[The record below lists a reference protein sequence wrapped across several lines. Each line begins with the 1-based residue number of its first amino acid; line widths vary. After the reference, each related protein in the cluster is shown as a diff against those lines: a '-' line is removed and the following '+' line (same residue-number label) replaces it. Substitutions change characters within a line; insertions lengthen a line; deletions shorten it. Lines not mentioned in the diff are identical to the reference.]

1 MPTYSDDEVFGSAP
15 EQSGGNAPAKPT
27 YSDEDVFGPPTL
39 GDKAAAG
46 TKRGIGGAAAL
57 ADMVLGLPG
66 QALQVGANL
75 GGRIRGMAEGLNREG
90 QARTGELLSAQVPE
104 ILTNP
109 VTKLMKLAGFGE
121 DYTDNEVTQVLQSA
135 TTMLAKGG
143 EWVERQTGGVLT
155 AKDTESLVNTT
166 LFALG
171 AKGTAAGVDPKL
183 KAMGR
188 VAGPEGQFDGAFR
201 GRVDPK
207 KLDPKEMG
215 DPTKQTGV
223 GTTSSPAD
231 VRVVGEAAEPKAHA
245 DFLHTRTADSTMALA
260 DARVNAETQAYN
272 LMQSGA
278 SKQKVDQIIKKNPM
292 VGEALDRMIEA
303 RKGSAEAFGQIPDGS
318 PIRPDGTFAPHALSA
333 MLKKGAEATPEELAL
348 REKAAGVTRGP
359 LGEPIVAGE
368 PSTGRGRPGPR
379 PPTSKKGQASSESYR
394 GSQGEVIE
402 VPQQYDSMGMP
413 KPNSKLLAI
422 TGATG
427 LGLAAYYLDGDKE
440 DIGMAAAAGMFL
452 QGKGKS
458 LSLGEIAAHAD
469 SAPLKT
475 FLDASPTTLNT
486 LEKLPSNRFTFP
498 VQMIQDL
505 LKRPEITQA
514 ERDVFTQAL
523 KEAPEGAKE
532 ITAKQ
537 LMAGVKKATGD
548 WELGKKSTDSYADYG
563 LEQID
568 RKIADDG
575 DWIPE
580 GATAAEEAAIRADSE
595 AARAGSPKAT
605 TSIWQLPSHMEMSDA
620 NHFRDPRYFGH
631 TRSFE
636 EGGVKHVVE
645 IQSDLAQKAGK
656 VLGEAERAALLD
668 AAKNV
673 HAQVIHVQEFQRD
686 LKTPSDPSFL
696 PNAER
701 LVADLEKLN
710 PDARMVIGEELQK
723 QLRNN
728 SRAYAKRISA
738 DPWKTLEDAF
748 HVGRT
753 GDGDIAYDLN
763 AAIKTYHKQINL
775 LLEEHGAKLRDSA
788 VSTQIGPMLKHWY
801 KRLVREELADT
812 ARGLNPKRQTEEA
825 RIAKTSGPG
834 YTTREERAFLKAK
847 HALGLTPETVETAPI
862 VRFATA
868 DTVAKVEG
876 WRDTEATRQA
886 QLVESQMRLIS
897 SQAHLAALERMK
909 RGEAPKDEYYSALK
923 TADPEGYARVLKHID
938 GELDYA
944 REALREAQLQFDSPT
959 SHEDFINASLR
970 EYEKRLR
977 KDAAGDSEA
986 TAKIPRRLATAQA
999 NTKKVWEKHGK
1010 VFKWPE
1016 HAGLYLSY
1024 ANEVTTFLNQL
1035 GGKPYTDSAGHTWI
1049 EVPTSGS
1056 KTHPAGPRVQQF
1068 GGATPQQMAAVG
1080 LITGGAVVGVALDKD
1095 RPIEGAIVGA
1105 LAGAL
1110 STAATPKR
1118 LAKAAK
1124 ATTAKDL
1131 GFVAAAA
1138 GVGATFS
1145 ADDRLSG
1152 AAQAAIAAA
1161 LFRAIKY
1168 APKDTRIR
1176 IDTPANFRDEA
1187 IKKDTIAA
1195 VLFQRTLLDRVPD
1208 PARQAAIT
1216 SWLDGNK
1223 AVKLSPVEAQAAREL
1238 KSYYSQMLDAAKKA
1252 GVVEAGYEHYSPRV
1266 IEFKGKE
1273 GESAFLRWLGQRGG
1287 SGGAGTSSPF
1297 AKERTFPTIAELK
1310 ASPLYKD
1317 GTITLKT
1324 ENAAELMGIYADS
1337 MSRAIHNSNLL
1348 TAIKGM
1354 KTPLGEPL
1362 VMPLSKAPHTYK
1374 TLPHSQ
1380 LRALAV
1386 HPDIEGSMK
1395 FLFDSHMPAT
1405 WQKALEGFSSTTKL
1419 VAVMGSL
1426 FHATSLGYAY
1436 AGSAGISPKNLAK
1449 GAAVGAAAGFALND
1463 PQTYAMIGAGI
1474 GMFAPA
1480 VKLSFQAVRGTHP
1493 IFKEINA
1500 KGGGESVNRAIRD
1513 GVEFSIER
1521 HPGVEDTH
1529 SGAFIAMMEDAQR
1542 FLDSRIPG
1550 AVKATAG
1557 NTVKFIHAFDKY
1569 MWSRLHTTLKLAT
1582 YESKYQELVKNNEA
1596 YAQKTGKPGALEKDL
1611 GAAAASY
1618 TNDMFGGLNWRR
1630 IAEASQT
1637 RFGRDFAQEMLK
1649 PGSRRVAQIL
1659 LFAPDWAL
1667 STTRAFTQAFREG
1680 SGIKGLVSPR
1690 ELADLHRQYIMR
1702 SALFYLLAGDGL
1714 NYAMSGKHL
1723 WDEDNKD
1730 WTRIDMGDG
1739 RTLGFNKHAMEAVHL
1754 LKSPVQ
1760 FGAGKLGYVPKE
1772 IIAQLT
1778 GKEYLSA
1785 TGKAP
1790 PMDTSTGGRLAHAA
1804 RGLLPIAAQSSAKT
1818 GSAADAVMGTLGLPI
1833 YGESKTAKAARLAKK
1848 EKEKKEAYWS
1858 DEEVRAREKKRRE
1871 KERQMMQEFAR

>member
-1 MPTYSDDEVFGSAP
+1 
-15 EQSGGNAPAKPT
+15 
-27 YSDEDVFGPPTL
+27 
-39 GDKAAAG
+39 
-46 TKRGIGGAAAL
+46 
-57 ADMVLGLPG
+57 
-66 QALQVGANL
+66 
-75 GGRIRGMAEGLNREG
+75 
-90 QARTGELLSAQVPE
+90 
-104 ILTNP
+104 
-109 VTKLMKLAGFGE
+109 
-121 DYTDNEVTQVLQSA
+121 
-135 TTMLAKGG
+135 MLAKGG
-143 EWVERQTGGVLT
+143 EWVEKQTGGVLT

-171 AKGTAAGVDPKL
+171 AKGTAMGVDPKL
-183 KAMGR
+183 KAAGR
-188 VAGPEGQFDGAFR
+188 VASPEGQFDGAFR

-215 DPTKQTGV
+215 DPTKQTGA

-231 VRVVGEAAEPKAHA
+231 VRVVGEAAEPKAYA

-303 RKGSAEAFGQIPDGS
+303 RKGSTEAFSQIPDGS

-379 PPTSKKGQASSESYR
+379 PPTSKKGQTSSESYR

-452 QGKGKS
+452 QGKGKG
-458 LSLGEIAAHAD
+458 LSLGEIAVHAD

-505 LKRPEITQA
+505 LKRPEVTQV

-537 LMAGVKKATGD
+537 LMTGVKKATGD
-548 WELGKKSTDSYADYG
+548 WELGKKATDSYADYG
-563 LEQID
+563 LERID

-580 GATAAEEAAIRADSE
+580 GATAVEEAVIRADSE

-605 TSIWQLPSHMEMSDA
+605 TSIWQLPEHMEMSDA

-636 EGGVKHVVE
+636 EGGVKHVVK

-701 LVADLEKLN
+701 LVANLEELN

-723 QLRNN
+723 QLKGN
-728 SRAYAKRISA
+728 SRVYVKRISA
-738 DPWKTLEDAF
+738 DPSDPWKTLEDAF

-763 AAIKTYHKQINL
+763 AAIKIYHKQINL

-812 ARGLNPKRQTEEA
+812 ARNGGA
-825 RIAKTSGPG
+825 
-834 YTTREERAFLKAK
+834 TT
-847 HALGLTPETVETAPI
+847 
-862 VRFATA
+862 RFATA

-876 WRDTEATRQA
+876 WPD
-886 QLVESQMRLIS
+886 ESTTS
-897 SQAHLAALERMK
+897 GGK
-909 RGEAPKDEYYSALK
+909 
-923 TADPEGYARVLKHID
+923 
-938 GELDYA
+938 
-944 REALREAQLQFDSPT
+944 ALRETLTEGIARF
-959 SHEDFINASLR
+959 
-970 EYEKRLR
+970 K
-977 KDAAGDSEA
+977 AAGMTEA
-986 TAKIPRRLATAQA
+986 AAREQKKLDALPR
-999 NTKKVWEKHGK
+999 
-1010 VFKWPE
+1010 FSPE
-1016 HAGLYLSY
+1016 HQGIYDRY
-1024 ANEVTTFLNQL
+1024 KKGIEKFLNQL

-1080 LITGGAVVGVALDKD
+1080 LIAGGATLGIALDKD

-1152 AAQAAIAAA
+1152 AAQAATAAA

-1449 GAAVGAAAGFALND
+1449 SAAAGAAAGFALND

-1480 VKLSFQAVRGTHP
+1480 VKLSYQAVRGTHP

-1550 AVKATAG
+1550 AGKTTAG

-1680 SGIKGLVSPR
+1680 SGIKGLASPR

>member
-1 MPTYSDDEVFGSAP
+1 MPIYSDDEVFGSAP
-15 EQSGGNAPAKPT
+15 EQSGGNALAKPA

-66 QALQVGANL
+66 QAIQVGANL

-90 QARTGELLSAQVPE
+90 QARTGELLAAQVPE

-143 EWVERQTGGVLT
+143 EWVEKQTGGVLT

-171 AKGTAAGVDPKL
+171 AKGTAMGVDPKL
-183 KAMGR
+183 KAAGR

-215 DPTKQTGV
+215 DPTKQTGA

-303 RKGSAEAFGQIPDGS
+303 RKGSTEAFSQIPDSS

-452 QGKGKS
+452 QGKGKG

-548 WELGKKSTDSYADYG
+548 WELGKQSTDRWADYG

-568 RKIADDG
+568 RSAPVTPADGPWFPEDG
-575 DWIPE
+575 TPAEIQQIIDE
-580 GATAAEEAAIRADSE
+580 HQAAM
-595 AARAGSPKAT
+595 GLMPKAT

-645 IQSDLAQKAGK
+645 IQSDLAQKAGSI
-656 VLGEAERAALLD
+656 LTPENRARFEAEAGSIETDLTQLKAILRDEAALSMKDFRWRLQQLPEHLQTSIGSAINQATGVRRANALEAD
-668 AAKNV
+668 GGWIKRGLKNV
-673 HAQVIHVQEFQRD
+673 ADGLAVRHAE
-686 LKTPSDPSFL
+686 
-696 PNAER
+696 
-701 LVADLEKLN
+701 
-710 PDARMVIGEELQK
+710 
-723 QLRNN
+723 
-728 SRAYAKRISA
+728 ISA
-738 DPWKTLEDAF
+738 KLAE
-748 HVGRT
+748 GSS
-753 GDGDIAYDLN
+753 L
-763 AAIKTYHKQINL
+763 AA
-775 LLEEHGAKLRDSA
+775 
-788 VSTQIGPMLKHWY
+788 VGPMLKHWY

-812 ARGLNPKRQTEEA
+812 ARNGGA
-825 RIAKTSGPG
+825 
-834 YTTREERAFLKAK
+834 TT
-847 HALGLTPETVETAPI
+847 
-862 VRFATA
+862 RFATA

-876 WRDTEATRQA
+876 WPRSNPYEE
-886 QLVESQMRLIS
+886 LV
-897 SQAHLAALERMK
+897 
-909 RGEAPKDEYYSALK
+909 
-923 TADPEGYARVLKHID
+923 
-938 GELDYA
+938 
-944 REALREAQLQFDSPT
+944 
-959 SHEDFINASLR
+959 DFIAHQRDRIRRYEGQGLSRPRDMVLADERARLASAEEQLIGMKPGEPR
-970 EYEKRLR
+970 FSPEHQGIYDRY
-977 KDAAGDSEA
+977 AGD
-986 TAKIPRRLATAQA
+986 I
-999 NTKKVWEKHGK
+999 EK
-1010 VFKWPE
+1010 
-1016 HAGLYLSY
+1016 
-1024 ANEVTTFLNQL
+1024 FLRQL

-1080 LITGGAVVGVALDKD
+1080 LIAGGATLGVALDKD

-1152 AAQAAIAAA
+1152 AAQAATAAA

-1168 APKDTRIR
+1168 APKDTRVR

-1208 PARQAAIT
+1208 PTRQAAIT

-1223 AVKLSPVEAQAAREL
+1223 AVKLSPVEAQVAREL

-1297 AKERTFPTIAELK
+1297 AKERTFPTITELK

-1449 GAAVGAAAGFALND
+1449 GAVVGAAAGFALND

-1480 VKLSFQAVRGTHP
+1480 VKLSYQAVRGTHP

-1550 AVKATAG
+1550 AGKATAG

-1582 YESKYQELVKNNEA
+1582 YESKFQELVKNNEA

-1778 GKEYLSA
+1778 GKEYFSA

-1818 GSAADAVMGTLGLPI
+1818 GSTADAVMGTLGLPI

-1871 KERQMMQEFAR
+1871 KERQMLQEFAR